1 MKKSQKLTQY
11 NEETLNYMLD
21 VIKDH
26 INNGKYQA
34 EDQEE
39 PQQEQPLSKPSKKQG
54 ESIECTKCGKVLNT
68 ASPAAIGIHQT
79 SKYCL
84 DSLAKRGCFANA
96 QAVEVSEANKTI
108 LKRYNKRRI
117 KLV

>member
-1 MKKSQKLTQY
+1 MSKSKKITQY

-26 INNGKYQA
+26 INKGKYQA

-39 PQQEQPLSKPSKKQG
+39 PQQEQPLSKPAKKQREG
-54 ESIECTKCGKVLNT
+54 IECTKCGKVLNT
-68 ASPAAIGIHQT
+68 ASPAAIRIHQT

-84 DSLAKRGCFANA
+84 DNTKVKEH
-96 QAVEVSEANKTI
+96 QDTNKVRVTPKPTR
-108 LKRYNKRRI
+108 LLSNK
-117 KLV
+117 